1 MIRVKVRIFSQAIPE
16 NTEVGLE
23 DESSVEIL
31 LSFLRDK
38 VCCEGV
44 RSAGRKIAFL
54 NDTGHMVVLLNGQS
68 IFSFS
73 GWKTPLHDGDEI
85 SLMPM
90 AAGG

>member
-1 MIRVKVRIFSQAIPE
+1 MIRVKVKIFSQAIPE

-23 DESSVEIL
+23 DESSMEIL
-31 LSFLRDK
+31 LSLLRDK
-38 VCCEGV
+38 VSCEGT
-44 RSAGRKIAFL
+44 GRKIAFL

>member
-1 MIRVKVRIFSQAIPE
+1 MIRVKVRIFSRAIPE

-23 DESSVEIL
+23 DESSMEIL
-31 LSFLRDK
+31 LSLLRDK
-38 VCCEGV
+38 VSCEG
-44 RSAGRKIAFL
+44 AGLKIAFL

-73 GWKTPLHDGDEI
+73 GWKTRLHDGDEI